1 MKLPRIPKPS
11 LDTLDAWRS
20 YLIALALQC
29 IAAIILFLM
38 V

>member
-1 MKLPRIPKPS
+1 MKYRPWKPS

-20 YLIALALQC
+20 FALSLYPLVAGIVL
-29 IAAIILFLM
+29 LWFL